1 MQFFIATPLGFE
13 ESVCEEIKAVW
24 PRLLNKSAQPLTE
37 PLTEL
42 KVLKGGVELECDF
55 FVGLQFNFFLK
66 TANRVLLRLAQF
78 KAKDFPS
85 FYGRFKVL
93 PWKDYF
99 HSSAIQF
106 SVAAQTSRLNNEK
119 RIQESAQAA
128 LDEIFG
134 KNESEEL
141 QDGIFIR
148 FENDLCTIS
157 LDTTGEHLHKRGW
170 GQLKGEA
177 PLRETL
183 AAKMLQELLKSAPEA
198 GDEIVLMDPMMGSG
212 TFLSEAM
219 GWAAGHFSRAYAFQ
233 AWKRAP
239 KLFQADKFYL
249 NYKSF
254 PKNPFKELYG
264 MDLSEKMQ
272 KSAEKNLQQ
281 VAEALVQQRA
291 PTAPAFKV
299 FQGDALKGHEN
310 LPQGAWLV
318 VNPPYGERIEQSSES
333 LRSLIEGLIAVYSP
347 QKMGLLFPRSGG
359 KVKAPKGY
367 RLQEQVSISNGG
379 IPCLFNIFTLM

>member
-13 ESVCEEIKAVW
+13 DSVCEEIKAIW

-37 PLTEL
+37 PLPDL
-42 KVLKGGVELECDF
+42 KVFKGGVELECDF
-55 FVGLQFNFFLK
+55 FIGLQFNFFLK
-66 TANRVLLRLAQF
+66 TANRVLLRVAQF
-78 KAKDFPS
+78 KVKDFPS
-85 FYGRFKVL
+85 FYSRFKVL

-99 HSSAIQF
+99 RSSAIQF

-134 KNESEEL
+134 KTDEEAL

-170 GQLKGEA
+170 GQFKGEA

-183 AAKMLQELLKSAPEA
+183 AAKMLQELLKSSSEESK
-198 GDEIVLMDPMMGSG
+198 GITLIDPMMGSG
-212 TFLSEAM
+212 TYLYEAM
-219 GWAAGHFSRAYAFQ
+219 AWSAGHFSRVYAFQ
-233 AWKRAP
+233 SWKRAP

-249 NYKSF
+249 NYKAF
-254 PKNPFKELYG
+254 PENPFKELYG
-264 MDLSEKMQ
+264 MDLSDKMQ

-281 VAEALVQQRA
+281 VADALAQQRA
-291 PTAPAFKV
+291 PAAPPFKLLV
-299 FQGDALKGHEN
+299 GDALKGAKE
-310 LPQGAWLV
+310 LPQHAWMI

-333 LRSLIEGLIAVYSP
+333 LRSLIEGLLTTYHP
-347 QKMGLLFPRSGG
+347 QKLGLLFPRSGG

-367 RLQEQVSISNGG
+367 RLQEQISINNGG

>member
-1 MQFFIATPLGFE
+1 MLFFIATPLGFE
-13 ESVCEEIKAVW
+13 ESVCEEIQTIW
-24 PRLLNKSAQPLTE
+24 PRLLNKSAQPVTE
-37 PLTEL
+37 PLPEL
-42 KVLKGGVELECDF
+42 KVLKGGIELECDF
-55 FVGLQFNFFLK
+55 FIGLQFNFFLK
-66 TANRVLLRLAQF
+66 TANRVLLRIAQF

-85 FYGRFKVL
+85 FYSRFKVL

-99 HSSAIQF
+99 DSSAIQF

-134 KNESEEL
+134 KNDRQEL

-148 FENDLCTIS
+148 FENDQCTIS

-170 GQLKGEA
+170 GQFKGEA

-183 AAKMLQELLKSAPEA
+183 AAKMLQELLKSSPEKPR
-198 GDEIVLMDPMMGSG
+198 EIALVDPMMGSG
-212 TFLSEAM
+212 TFLYEAM
-219 GWAAGHFSRAYAFQ
+219 AWSAGHFSRPYAFQ
-233 AWKRAP
+233 SWKRAP
-239 KLFQADKFYL
+239 KLFQANKFYL
-249 NYKSF
+249 NYKTFSE
-254 PKNPFKELYG
+254 NPFKVLYG

-281 VAEALVQQRA
+281 VAEALELQRA
-291 PTAPAFKV
+291 PVAPFYKLLVGDAFK
-299 FQGDALKGHEN
+299 DAQS
-310 LPQGAWLV
+310 LPPQPWLI

-333 LRSLIEGLIAVYSP
+333 LRSLIEGLVNVYHP

-367 RLQEQVSISNGG
+367 RLQEQVSINNGG